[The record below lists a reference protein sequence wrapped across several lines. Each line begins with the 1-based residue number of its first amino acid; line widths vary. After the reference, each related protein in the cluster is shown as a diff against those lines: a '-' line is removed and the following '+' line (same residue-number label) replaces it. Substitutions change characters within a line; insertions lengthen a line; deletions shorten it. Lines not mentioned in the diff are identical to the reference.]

1 MGALVGDTVGDVV
14 GGRVVVGAVV
24 GITVGDNVA
33 PACGMPTPTAT
44 AIAAAAASVRRLTAR
59 GRPKGTA
66 IATAILA
73 AIGRGALASQRLPTR
88 SRTARACTRVQW
100 WSGGGV
106 ASSGAL
112 PHTHTCSPA
121 PNESTH
127 WGTQSSIWEIAI
139 FSRQKIVAKLSVA
152 EIDCVTVTCADSE
165 VKKQRTRR
173 RPSHMQGPA
182 AGRPLLACLP
192 TRPWPPASP
201 RRSGPRATRRPW
213 PWSWASWPRHGRW
226 RLRCF
231 KKWRRLAG
239 GGQVQRIAAAPRS
252 VGERTEHSLCRDP
265 GRAGSRT
272 RERARATTGVPKKL
286 RVMWRRCGILWNPE
300 GTGPH
305 AGGSARVT
313 RCAGPTHPPHPTL
326 PARPTSAAP
335 ALVARARFGDAGHH
349 EQRRVRHGRQG
360 VALQVGRGERQGV
373 PLGRPGGARRGPR
386 RRQGDRRRQGR
397 PARGVRRVPR
407 LQGRPSRGRG
417 SRRGRACAR
426 LRARERGRVRWPLS
440 RRDRRLTLR
449 RPRR

>member
-139 FSRQKIVAKLSVA
+139 FSRQKVVAKLSVA

-182 AGRPLLACLP
+182 AGRPLLARLPSHATTATSLAAALGASSDAAALALVLGLLAP
-192 TRPWPPASP
+192 TRAVAVALLQEVDEASGGGGRCSASP
-201 RRSGPRATRRPW
+201 QRLGRSVRERSTRSAATRDEP
-213 PWSWASWPRHGRW
+213 G
-226 RLRCF
+226 
-231 KKWRRLAG
+231 
-239 GGQVQRIAAAPRS
+239 AA
-252 VGERTEHSLCRDP
+252 L
-265 GRAGSRT
+265 
-272 RERARATTGVPKKL
+272 
-286 RVMWRRCGILWNPE
+286 
-300 GTGPH
+300 
-305 AGGSARVT
+305 GSAREPQQ
-313 RCAGPTHPPHPTL
+313 G
-326 PARPTSAAP
+326 
-335 ALVARARFGDAGHH
+335 F
-349 EQRRVRHGRQG
+349 QRN
-360 VALQVGRGERQGV
+360 RG
-373 PLGRPGGARRGPR
+373 
-386 RRQGDRRRQGR
+386 
-397 PARGVRRVPR
+397 
-407 LQGRPSRGRG
+407 
-417 SRRGRACAR
+417 
-426 LRARERGRVRWPLS
+426 
-440 RRDRRLTLR
+440 
-449 RPRR
+449 